1 MIWKLIWRA
10 WSCTEK
16 KKKTNISGKH
26 PRGIRE
32 TGFLKNVKQF
42 FRCVEPIKINKG
54 SL

>member
-1 MIWKLIWRA
+1 MEVNLESLELYR
-10 WSCTEK
+10 

>member
-1 MIWKLIWRA
+1 MYR
-10 WSCTEK
+10 K